1 MSLAQVYKTVTWPPG
16 HGVCACSQLHSTAS
30 RLMTGSAKRG
40 RPNKDATRK
49 RWPVLLRPFFPI
61 RPRGP
66 RGWGREEEACQELQ
80 EQVPAFSLDPVS

>member
-1 MSLAQVYKTVTWPPG
+1 M
-16 HGVCACSQLHSTAS
+16 
-30 RLMTGSAKRG
+30 
-40 RPNKDATRK
+40 
-49 RWPVLLRPFFPI
+49 LLRPFFPI